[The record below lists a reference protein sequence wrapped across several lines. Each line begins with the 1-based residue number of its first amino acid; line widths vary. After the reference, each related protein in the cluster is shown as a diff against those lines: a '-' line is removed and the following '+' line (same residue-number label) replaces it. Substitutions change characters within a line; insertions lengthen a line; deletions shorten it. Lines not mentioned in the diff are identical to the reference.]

1 MFARTLS
8 AFAAAGLT
16 VATLA
21 FATPIQAA
29 PADEDMVTIAIG
41 DLDLS
46 TADGAAS
53 FDRRVRAAARS
64 ICGTMPADL
73 NMQKQVADC
82 QDEVIADARTELAR
96 APAGGARYALALAR
110 RR

>member
-8 AFAAAGLT
+8 AIAAAGLT

-21 FATPIQAA
+21 LATPLRAA
-29 PADEDMVTIAIG
+29 PADEDAVTVTIG
-41 DLDLS
+41 DLDLAS
-46 TADGAAS
+46 ADGAAR

-64 ICGTMPADL
+64 ICGAMPAGL
-73 NMQKQVADC
+73 EMQKQVADC
-82 QDEVIADARTELAR
+82 QEEVIAGARTELAR
-96 APAGGARYALALAR
+96 APSGSRQALAFVR

>member
-21 FATPIQAA
+21 FATPLRAA
-29 PADEDMVTIAIG
+29 PADEDVVTVAIG

-46 TADGAAS
+46 TAEGATR
-53 FDRRVRAAARS
+53 FDRRVRRAARS
-64 ICGTMPADL
+64 ICGDLPAGLD
-73 NMQKQVADC
+73 MQQQVADC
-82 QDEVIADARTELAR
+82 REEVLSSARTELAR
-96 APAGGARYALALAR
+96 APVSGARQALAFLR
-110 RR
+110 KR

>member
-1 MFARTLS
+1 MFTRTLS
-8 AFAAAGLT
+8 ALAAAGLT

-21 FATPIQAA
+21 LATPLHAA
-29 PADEDMVTIAIG
+29 PADDEVVTVMIG
-41 DLDLS
+41 DLDLAS
-46 TADGAAS
+46 ADGAAR

-82 QDEVIADARTELAR
+82 QEEVIAGARTELAR
-96 APAGGARYALALAR
+96 NDSTGSRQALAFLR

>member
-1 MFARTLS
+1 MFSRTLS

-21 FATPIQAA
+21 FATPLRAA
-29 PADEDMVTIAIG
+29 PADEDAVTVTIG

-46 TADGAAS
+46 TAEGAAR
-53 FDRRVRAAARS
+53 FDRRVRRAARS
-64 ICGTMPADL
+64 VCGTMPAGLD
-73 NMQKQVADC
+73 MQRQVADC
-82 QDEVIADARTELAR
+82 QEEVIAGARTELAR
-96 APAGGARYALALAR
+96 GPSGARYALALAR

>member
-21 FATPIQAA
+21 FATPIHAA
-29 PADEDMVTIAIG
+29 PADEDVVTIAIG

-53 FDRRVRAAARS
+53 FNRRVRAAARS
-64 ICGTMPADL
+64 ICGTVPADL
-73 NMQKQVADC
+73 NMRRQVAEC
-82 QDEVIADARTELAR
+82 QDEVSSSARTVLAQ
-96 APAGGARYALALAR
+96 GSTSARQALAFAR

>member
-53 FDRRVRAAARS
+53 FNRRVRAAARS

-73 NMQKQVADC
+73 NMRKLVADC
-82 QDEVIADARTELAR
+82 QDEVNSSARTELAR
-96 APAGGARYALALAR
+96 APTGTRQALAFVR

>member
-1 MFARTLS
+1 MFTRSLS
-8 AFAAAGLT
+8 AVAAAGLT

-21 FATPIQAA
+21 FATPIRAA
-29 PADEDMVTIAIG
+29 PADEEVVTVTIG
-41 DLDLS
+41 DIDLAS
-46 TADGAAS
+46 ADGAAR

-73 NMQKQVADC
+73 NMRRQVADC
-82 QDEVIADARTELAR
+82 QDEVTSSARTELAR
-96 APAGGARYALALAR
+96 ASTASRQALAFVR

>member
-1 MFARTLS
+1 MIARTLS
-8 AFAAAGLT
+8 AIAAAGLT

-21 FATPIQAA
+21 VATPIHAA
-29 PADEDMVTIAIG
+29 PADEDVVIVAIG

-46 TADGAAS
+46 SADGAAR

-73 NMQKQVADC
+73 NMQRQVADC
-82 QDEVIADARTELAR
+82 QDEVSTSARTVLAAR
-96 APAGGARYALALAR
+96 STGARQALAFAR